1 MACSNVLLWKLDTQ
15 KDWRNTS
22 WRLWD
27 ERTLKILR
35 VSWTAK
41 KTNVWVLNKA
51 GVKTV
56 RHRQSKEASIFRC
69 PVFRLPNFPLSCFL
83 LPFFCCLFYPLP
95 SPTPATSHVV
105 LPPFWNLFVLTTL
118 YFVFFEVVV
127 SKVCCNLIS
136 CIEYCRRLLFKCL
149 LFLYDLCSVLFML
162 RFRPVNCHSSCK
174 MRCSSNDTSNVEL
187 LPLM

>member
-1 MACSNVLLWKLDTQ
+1 
-15 KDWRNTS
+15 
-22 WRLWD
+22 
-27 ERTLKILR
+27 
-35 VSWTAK
+35 
-41 KTNVWVLNKA
+41 VWVLNKA

-69 PVFRLPNFPLSCFL
+69 PVFRLHNFPLSCFL
-83 LPFFCCLFYPLP
+83 LPFFCCLFLP
-95 SPTPATSHVV
+95 IT
-105 LPPFWNLFVLTTL
+105 LPHACDVSRGAAAILKFVCTL
-118 YFVFFEVVV
+118 YFVCFELVV
-127 SKVCCNLIS
+127 SEVCCNLIS